1 MKGLKRK
8 DFHQAHQTATQREA
22 EMRREQRNEH
32 MHLESLRTMTNTHIS
47 ETLSGVVCCC
57 CFVEY
62 KALLLLVLLLLF
74 FGIHSV
80 VVVVVVVVFVGVVV
94 VL

>member
-47 ETLSGVVCCC
+47 ETLSGVVCWCCC

-62 KALLLLVLLLLF
+62 TALLLLVLLLLF

-80 VVVVVVVVFVGVVV
+80 VVVVVFVGVVV
-94 VL
+94 L